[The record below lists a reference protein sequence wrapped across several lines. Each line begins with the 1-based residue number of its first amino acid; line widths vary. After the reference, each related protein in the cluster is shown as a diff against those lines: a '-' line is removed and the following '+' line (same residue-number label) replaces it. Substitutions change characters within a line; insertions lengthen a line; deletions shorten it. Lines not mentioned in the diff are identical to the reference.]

1 MKKACQT
8 LKDSTNVLWSLEG
21 QVIQNGP
28 IKTSKSDWPPDGI
41 KTEKIIS
48 TSICTCQALSWTLNL
63 FEVPALLDVDIVPSW
78 NPVQYQGKLIM

>member
-28 IKTSKSDWPPDGI
+28 IKTSKSDWPLKQKRSFRPRF
-41 KTEKIIS
+41 
-48 TSICTCQALSWTLNL
+48 A
-63 FEVPALLDVDIVPSW
+63 
-78 NPVQYQGKLIM
+78 PVRP